1 VDAASEVLETSE
13 GLITVSEV
21 RTASNPV
28 TRSTVRIDPPF
39 VYETQAQRS
48 EFIRLFGEYCEN
60 AWTRTYRCDPKV
72 VSADAV
78 MAGYMSPDCVTA
90 VHDALRPAVA
100 EYGVFAVQAAL
111 IGIIEDKTGI
121 RMGDKI

>member
-1 VDAASEVLETSE
+1 M
-13 GLITVSEV
+13 SEV

-28 TRSTVRIDPPF
+28 TRSTVRIEPPF

-90 VHDALRPAVA
+90 VHDALRSVVA
-100 EYGVFAVQAAL
+100 DYGVFAVQAAL
-111 IGIIEDKTGI
+111 TDIIGDKAGV
-121 RMGDKI
+121 RMGDES